1 MRAGKEL
8 REILKSDRERD
19 TQPDRAPQRVA
30 AADPVPEFE
39 HVVRIDSERLDRLAV
54 RRERDEMLRDR
65 LDVAELLE
73 EPALRRFRV
82 RHGLLRRKRLRSDDK
97 ERRFRI
103 QLLERLDDVRSVD
116 VRNEVRRDIRLVG
129 RERLANHARP
139 EVGAADPDIDDV
151 RNRLARKP
159 APFARTDAVAKT
171 LHLIEN
177 AIDVRHDVLAVDVNR
192 RVAAVPER
200 DVQNGAAFRH
210 VDLLAGKHHFGLL
223 FDLRL
228 FRERDEKIDRL
239 FRNAVLGVIEKDPAE
254 FNGKLAESV
263 RIGREHLA
271 HRRRL

>member
-1 MRAGKEL
+1 M
-8 REILKSDRERD
+8 
-19 TQPDRAPQRVA
+19 
-30 AADPVPEFE
+30 
-39 HVVRIDSERLDRLAV
+39 
-54 RRERDEMLRDR
+54 
-65 LDVAELLE
+65 
-73 EPALRRFRV
+73 
-82 RHGLLRRKRLRSDDK
+82 
-97 ERRFRI
+97 
-103 QLLERLDDVRSVD
+103 
-116 VRNEVRRDIRLVG
+116 
-129 RERLANHARP
+129 
-139 EVGAADPDIDDV
+139 
-151 RNRLARKP
+151 
-159 APFARTDAVAKT
+159 VAKT

-239 FRNAVLGVIEKDPAE
+239 FRNAVLGVIEKNPAE